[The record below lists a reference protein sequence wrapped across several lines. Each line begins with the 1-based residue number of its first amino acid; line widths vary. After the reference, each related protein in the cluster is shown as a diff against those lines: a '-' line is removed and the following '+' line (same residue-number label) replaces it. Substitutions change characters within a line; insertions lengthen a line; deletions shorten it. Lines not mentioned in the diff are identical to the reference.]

1 MKMEKSIL
9 HVEDNAE
16 DALLTQMAFRKAG
29 LTVKIEVARD
39 GDAAIAAL
47 DACSNTGMPNC
58 VLLDIKLPGK
68 SGLEVLEWM
77 RAQPRFRRLPVV
89 MLTSS
94 VLTEDINA
102 AYDLGANSY
111 LAKPPDLDSLTALVK
126 TLYHYWFQT
135 NTPPPTKLA
144 APVLR
149 DTTFSPL
156 SGRR

>member
-1 MKMEKSIL
+1 MEKRIL

-29 LTVKIEVARD
+29 LAVQIELAPD
-39 GDAAIAAL
+39 GDAAIAMLGAY
-47 DACSNTGMPNC
+47 SNTNIPNC

-68 SGLEVLEWM
+68 SGLEVLECI
-77 RAQPRFRRLPVV
+77 RKQPRFRRLPVV

-111 LAKPPDLDSLTALVK
+111 LTKPPDLDSLTDLMK
-126 TLYHYWFQT
+126 TVHQYWFQT
-135 NTPPPTKLA
+135 NTPPLLDVRATA
-144 APVLR
+144 VQQ
-149 DTTFSPL
+149 TTAERL
-156 SGRR
+156 SV